1 MLILKLIALLIGAFV
16 LFLIMDRFNRFSRDE
31 IGYEYFTHEHTI
43 AMVIGYAL
51 ILVGRVWSIG
61 STNDPLNGIIVM
73 LVGIAIIA
81 MVIKNNF
88 NKTPRLY
95 AIAGSLMQIVIY
107 IPVTFLIIPIAIML
121 FGFLSQIKPVYTIN
135 ARD

>member
-31 IGYEYFTHEHTI
+31 IGYEYFTHGHTI
-43 AMVIGYAL
+43 AMVIKY
-51 ILVGRVWSIG
+51 
-61 STNDPLNGIIVM
+61 
-73 LVGIAIIA
+73 
-81 MVIKNNF
+81 NF